1 MNAHGVASLPELRR
15 LYGPLPEQSL
25 ARRIIFGKL
34 HRHHRA
40 FIALSPFVVIAS
52 VNRDGAP
59 DVSPRGDL
67 PGFAAVPDDRTI
79 VLPDRPG
86 NKKLMTLTNVLEN
99 AAVSLIFFVPG
110 RTESLRVNGRAR
122 ITAEPAVL
130 APLAAYGKPP
140 QTALVVAVERAW
152 LHCGRALIRSRLWE
166 PGSYP
171 ASDALPSLGAMIT
184 EQIGDI
190 DAGEVEAKL
199 AQANTVLL
207 WDEPHRR
214 QVGGVDLQRNVRYRS
229 PAGELPAANG
239 LPRRRA
245 GDR

>member
-1 MNAHGVASLPELRR
+1 
-15 LYGPLPEQSL
+15 
-25 ARRIIFGKL
+25 
-34 HRHHRA
+34 
-40 FIALSPFVVIAS
+40 
-52 VNRDGAP
+52 
-59 DVSPRGDL
+59 
-67 PGFAAVPDDRTI
+67 

-110 RTESLRVNGRAR
+110 RTESLRVNGRVR
-122 ITAEPAVL
+122 ITTEPAVL

-171 ASDALPSLGAMIT
+171 APDALPSLGVMIT

-207 WDEPHRR
+207 WDEAT
-214 QVGGVDLQRNVRYRS
+214 
-229 PAGELPAANG
+229 PAPG
-239 LPRRRA
+239 
-245 GDR
+245 

>member
-34 HRHHRA
+34 HRHHRG

-52 VNRDGAP
+52 ANRDGAP

-86 NKKLMTLTNVLEN
+86 NKKLMTLTNILEN

-122 ITAEPAVL
+122 ITTEPAVL

-171 ASDALPSLGAMIT
+171 APDALPSLGAMIT

-214 QVGGVDLQRNVRYRS
+214 QVDGVDLQRSVRYRS
-229 PAGELPAANG
+229 PAG
-239 LPRRRA
+239 
-245 GDR
+245 

>member
-1 MNAHGVASLPELRR
+1 MAIMPTGKALGNPDLEPAHGTEEFMNAHGVASLSELRQ

-25 ARRIIFGKL
+25 ARRIIFRKL
-34 HRHHRA
+34 HRHHRG

-52 VNRDGAP
+52 ANRDGEP

-67 PGFAAVPDDRTI
+67 PGFAAVLDDGTI

-99 AAVSLIFFVPG
+99 SAVSLIFFVPG
-110 RTESLRVNGRAR
+110 RTESLRINGRGQ
-122 ITAEPAVL
+122 ITTDAALL
-130 APLAAYGKPP
+130 APLAVYGKPP
-140 QTALVVAVERAW
+140 QTALVVTVERAW

-171 ASDALPSLGAMIT
+171 VADALPSLGAMIA

-190 DAGEVEAKL
+190 SAEEAEAKL
-199 AQANTVLL
+199 ERANTVLL
-207 WDEPHRR
+207 WGETT
-214 QVGGVDLQRNVRYRS
+214 
-229 PAGELPAANG
+229 PAPG
-239 LPRRRA
+239 
-245 GDR
+245 